1 MPFSDN
7 QVNQVKTQLSWFP
20 ELSIDFTAI
29 AAGNSIFGIIRKS
42 LARNLGKV
50 SCGIHLFHGLIIFA
64 IFQLSA
70 IGQLVA
76 LQQPFLCLALML
88 AITMLTVSIS
98 SIGFRL
104 IEAPAMA
111 LVNPFTSNLR
121 NSLRQLIY
129 C

>member
-1 MPFSDN
+1 
-7 QVNQVKTQLSWFP
+7 
-20 ELSIDFTAI
+20 
-29 AAGNSIFGIIRKS
+29 
-42 LARNLGKV
+42 
-50 SCGIHLFHGLIIFA
+50 
-64 IFQLSA
+64 
-70 IGQLVA
+70 
-76 LQQPFLCLALML
+76 ML

-129 C
+129 S